1 MLSCDAHPSPA
12 TTIVVA
18 SRLRPEIG
26 RYPFC
31 FLKRRFELRKNR
43 SQATSGTIRQANRD
57 TANNEETNKLH
68 ANIRWKGNDLSMTFD
83 KEVANLATHDL
94 PSQVAR
100 YMEALKNLPRP
111 GDGCGLHTRLLGV
124 ANIGVRA
131 NISPTRICQDIRQSI
146 PVGGRAVP
154 DSEIQ
159 DAVKKAAH
167 DGGTA
172 PAPILTVRPRVAPAL
187 LRWLIEQGKGR
198 DEEFLRKASPLPPG
212 AEGLRQ
218 TVLLL
223 LSLYDKNEFL
233 FIGDRIDKRVLS
245 VAEWLEL
252 ASYDRPLGPFII
264 PNPVTGRPG
273 PTKSGGQSFRSDS
286 NVGAFRF
293 AVVEFDNLSREDQLA
308 FWSTVNLP
316 VAALVDT
323 GGKSIHGWVRVDCAD
338 RQAWEN
344 TVEHGLFGERL
355 VPLGVDAACRNESRL
370 SRMPGYPR
378 AETGRIQRL
387 LYLAPG
393 GRRVQP

>member
-1 MLSCDAHPSPA
+1 
-12 TTIVVA
+12 
-18 SRLRPEIG
+18 
-26 RYPFC
+26 
-31 FLKRRFELRKNR
+31 
-43 SQATSGTIRQANRD
+43 
-57 TANNEETNKLH
+57 
-68 ANIRWKGNDLSMTFD
+68 MTFD
-83 KEVANLATHDL
+83 K
-94 PSQVAR
+94 QVADMATR
-100 YMEALKNLPRP
+100 EQKCLVAKYKEALTTLPRP
-111 GDGCGLHTRLLGV
+111 GEGCGLHTRLLGV

-131 NISPTRICQDIRQSI
+131 GIPPTQLYADIRQSI
-146 PVGGRAVP
+146 PGGGRAVP
-154 DSEIQ
+154 DAEIQ
-159 DAVKKAAH
+159 EAVQKATL

-212 AEGLRQ
+212 EVGLRQ
-218 TVLLL
+218 AVLLL
-223 LSLYDKNEFL
+223 LSLYDKKEFL
-233 FIGDRIDKRVLS
+233 FIGDRTDKRVLS
-245 VAEWLEL
+245 VAKWLEL

-338 RQAWEN
+338 RQDWELL
-344 TVEHGLFGERL
+344 VERGLFGERL

-378 AETGRIQRL
+378 AETGRMQRL
-387 LYLAPG
+387 LYLAPE
-393 GRRVQP
+393 GRRVQK